1 VRLRLARLRTY
12 LRAIRPFTHSEG
24 VHNGTPHSISA
35 RPSRSRHHR
44 RALHRGACLRRRHPG
59 NPGNP
64 GNPQIPDNP
73 NPAPP
78 VAGGYTIGLINS
90 SNPGQ
95 NVLLANPN
103 GGAIGLYRFLETS
116 TLVLD
121 PLGGYT
127 LTFEFADDTH
137 SYTIH
142 DQGGWKAGNPGQDG
156 SIDLSFKSDTYDD
169 EFPGLTRNGRLE
181 IQYDFDGDGNID
193 TLFGFERQ

>member
-1 VRLRLARLRTY
+1 MARRILSLLDRAVHGITGALCIAALACGGG
-12 LRAIRPFTHSEG
+12 ADAVG
-24 VHNGTPHSISA
+24 PHA
-35 RPSRSRHHR
+35 PGDQ
-44 RALHRGACLRRRHPG
+44 LPGDPGDPG

-64 GNPQIPDNP
+64 GTPQIPDNP